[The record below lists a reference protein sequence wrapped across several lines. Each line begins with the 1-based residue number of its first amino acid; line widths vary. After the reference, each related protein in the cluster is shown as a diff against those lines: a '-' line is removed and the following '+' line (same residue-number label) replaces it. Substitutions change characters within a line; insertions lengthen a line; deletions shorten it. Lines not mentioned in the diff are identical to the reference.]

1 MTTREPRGTT
11 EPIGL
16 AIVGCGSIGRIR
28 AVLAR
33 EYPAVGWI
41 GLCDVDEGRAKQLAE
56 DVGAEFYTTDAEA
69 LLARPEVNA
78 VIIATSEVSHAS
90 PTLAAV
96 EYGYPM
102 LIEKPLATDV
112 VESQKVLDA
121 IQAKGI
127 DAVMGYTQRFRRRYI
142 TIHERLQAGVIGE
155 IDSVISRGLLNQN
168 IEPAIKRLAPEDRKG
183 WSQMTVNG
191 THTVDLSM
199 WFMGDKKPAE
209 LYSRTA
215 DRVLGHHGITNT
227 TLGVVTM
234 EDGTI
239 WSMNMSLGMPFS
251 WPAIVYGLDIVIIGT
266 DGAITIDDTHRD
278 VVVATS
284 KPQQWGSQRQAN
296 MADTPP
302 PYERRVEFLTS
313 YPPGDLAYGQTWG
326 PMREETNSW
335 FARVTLGTGT
345 PHATAAEG
353 HRNAILTAAF
363 DVSAKQGKAITWPV
377 DLEELSQALD

>member
-1 MTTREPRGTT
+1 MVLR
-11 EPIGL
+11 
-16 AIVGCGSIGRIR
+16 AI
-28 AVLAR
+28 
-33 EYPAVGWI
+33 E
-41 GLCDVDEGRAKQLAE
+41 E
-56 DVGAEFYTTDAEA
+56 
-69 LLARPEVNA
+69 N
-78 VIIATSEVSHAS
+78 
-90 PTLAAV
+90 
-96 EYGYPM
+96 
-102 LIEKPLATDV
+102 
-112 VESQKVLDA
+112 
-121 IQAKGI
+121 GI

-155 IDSVISRGLLNQN
+155 IDSVISRGLLNRG
-168 IEPAIKRLAPEDRKG
+168 IEPGIKRLAPEDRKG

-266 DGAITIDDTHRD
+266 EGAITVDDTHRD

-284 KPQQWGSQRQAN
+284 EPQAWRMRQAN
-296 MADTPP
+296 SADTAQ

-313 YPPGDLAYGQTWG
+313 YPPGDQAYGQTWG

-335 FARVTLGTGT
+335 FARITLGTGT
-345 PHATAAEG
+345 PHCTAAEG
-353 HRNAILTAAF
+353 HRNAVLTGAF
-363 DVSAKQGKAITWPV
+363 DLSSKRGAPISWPP
-377 DLEELSQALD
+377 DLEEISKGLAD